1 MNESNLV
8 QKFIWFSERAILLTI
23 ALATLFA
30 SASEIIRII
39 SVKEV
44 NLSDLFL
51 LFIYAEVLGMVASFY
66 ANNRIP
72 VTLPLII
79 AMTALTRM
87 IIQESKD
94 LNAINIIYEAIE
106 HIEKRLSGLLEPDL
120 KEISLGSAEVQKIF
134 KVSKFGKIAGSKV
147 INGEIKSKSK
157 ARIIRDGVVV
167 YNGEIQSIFREK
179 NQVKEV
185 GTGLE
190 CGISIKD
197 FIDFKEK
204 DVIESYLAE
213 EIQRSI

>member
-23 ALATLFA
+23 ALATLFE
-30 SASEIIRII
+30 SASEIIRVI
-39 SVKEV
+39 SVGEV

-94 LNAINIIYEAIE
+94 LNAINIIYEATGIL
-106 HIEKRLSGLLEPDL
+106 ILAISAYIMTL
-120 KEISLGSAEVQKIF
+120 KDKISLK
-134 KVSKFGKIAGSKV
+134 KLLL
-147 INGEIKSKSK
+147 
-157 ARIIRDGVVV
+157 
-167 YNGEIQSIFREK
+167 REK
-179 NQVKEV
+179 
-185 GTGLE
+185 
-190 CGISIKD
+190 
-197 FIDFKEK
+197 ID
-204 DVIESYLAE
+204 ESD
-213 EIQRSI
+213 IPD

>member
-30 SASEIIRII
+30 SVSEIIRVI
-39 SVKEV
+39 SVGEV

-94 LNAINIIYEAIE
+94 LNAINIIYEATGIL
-106 HIEKRLSGLLEPDL
+106 ILAISAYIMTL
-120 KEISLGSAEVQKIF
+120 KDKISLK
-134 KVSKFGKIAGSKV
+134 KLLL
-147 INGEIKSKSK
+147 
-157 ARIIRDGVVV
+157 
-167 YNGEIQSIFREK
+167 REK
-179 NQVKEV
+179 
-185 GTGLE
+185 
-190 CGISIKD
+190 
-197 FIDFKEK
+197 ID
-204 DVIESYLAE
+204 ESD
-213 EIQRSI
+213 IPD